1 MCPGWLLAGWPWL
14 AADLLVAVGWLG
26 PVETPLERPRGAC
39 RGQLVQRAF
48 GRRQRGYG
56 RTNTIINTK
65 QRAYRA
71 RDASTTIYNMI
82 LSNMEFHFSILKNE
96 RNFSPT
102 F

>member
-39 RGQLVQRAF
+39 RGQLVQRAY

-56 RTNTIINTK
+56 RTNTKINTK
-65 QRAYRA
+65 QRLCFGGHIARETRA
-71 RDASTTIYNMI
+71 PQFTT
-82 LSNMEFHFSILKNE
+82 
-96 RNFSPT
+96 
-102 F
+102 